1 MLWVNLLMWL
11 MVLCDGL
18 GTWTWD
24 RCNENNGLTFLSS
37 KYHHRFSSVINLG
50 LLPGRMGLYVT
61 WCASQLHQS
70 AHHLNFLWRQH
81 LPLQVLLGS
90 PVMLTYKHTRHA
102 WCHAVINT
110 STTLSLKGS
119 LCCQLTVL
127 TLLTLVSLEMANEP
141 ASPLP
146 LAHVAANSAALLVFD
161 EWNDCFPSPVGY
173 SINGEQQVYWDVAYT
188 FDKFQQEGKS
198 ENTPLRKFMSQ
209 MRSVATSHSFL
220 GSSSIHIL
228 NNTHRPWIICFGCPN
243 WFSSLP
249 K

>member
-173 SINGEQQVYWDVAYT
+173 SINGEQQVYNKCT
-188 FDKFQQEGKS
+188 GMLH
-198 ENTPLRKFMSQ
+198 TPSTSFSRRESQ
-209 MRSVATSHSFL
+209 RTPHCGNSCLKCDQWQHHTASWEVLPFTSWT
-220 GSSSIHIL
+220 
-228 NNTHRPWIICFGCPN
+228 THTGPG
-243 WFSSLP
+243 
-249 K
+249 